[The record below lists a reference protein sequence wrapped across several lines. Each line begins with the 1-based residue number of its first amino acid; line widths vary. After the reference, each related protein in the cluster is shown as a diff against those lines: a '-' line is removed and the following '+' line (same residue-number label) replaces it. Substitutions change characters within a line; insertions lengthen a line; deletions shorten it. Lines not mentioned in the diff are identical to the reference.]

1 MAGGGNCGERRRAAA
16 DLHRPDAVAVRES
29 ELVEGAVARDRQDA
43 VAGDDRDD
51 PARVVSPGD
60 AEAVSADSK
69 AVERS
74 AARRDRERRAER
86 VRPERTTTAYRGLEL
101 VVVDAAERVVQEIA
115 DAVLADLEDPLAG
128 DWQGR
133 ERAFVDVACG

>member
-1 MAGGGNCGERRRAAA
+1 MQLGGIAEGMENLAQRVQALEREKSLPGNRLFYLATDPEFF
-16 DLHRPDAVAVRES
+16 LPI
-29 ELVEGAVARDRQDA
+29 VEGI
-43 VAGDDRDD
+43 AG
-51 PARVVSPGD
+51 V
-60 AEAVSADSK
+60 
-69 AVERS
+69 
-74 AARRDRERRAER
+74 DRERRAER